1 MATAAPPGA
10 PTRASARADARAW
23 SEPRAEALRVFM
35 RGLRLEAQIGL
46 HPHERGRTQPLVVDV
61 EAELPPVRVDG
72 IAGALNYEVLREL
85 AIALADR
92 GHTELVETYVQDLAA
107 AVLRNTA
114 ALRVRV
120 RVEKP
125 QALDG
130 AAGAGVELVLARG

>member
-1 MATAAPPGA
+1 M
-10 PTRASARADARAW
+10 
-23 SEPRAEALRVFM
+23 FM
-35 RGLRLEAQIGL
+35 RGLRLEAEIGL

-61 EAELPPVRVDG
+61 EAELPPARVDG

-85 AIALADR
+85 ALALAAR

-125 QALDG
+125 QALE
-130 AAGAGVELVLARG
+130 AAAAAGVELVLSRG